1 MTHACI
7 QAYQPHECI
16 VHLGWLTRSCNCGQ
30 KYTGETKRV
39 LETHLQE
46 HTAATQAR
54 DMRIIS
60 NHGACLPPNL
70 WKETR
75 ILYRARHTT
84 TLLIR
89 GAHA

>member
-70 WKETR
+70 WKDTR
-75 ILYRARHTT
+75 ILYRARYTT